1 MINTLYQQQ
10 QPPITQEAKM
20 LKPKTFYA
28 ATNAYSTESSIGFTN
43 TWNVYAFKTKSLRDG
58 YVADAS
64 DLSTR
69 SIPKSAIGDYIEA
82 AKPFSG
88 LRRAIDDCEGMS
100 PDNAFG
106 SVELMYSEEGIN
118 I

>member
-1 MINTLYQQQ
+1 M
-10 QPPITQEAKM
+10 
-20 LKPKTFYA
+20 KTFFA

-69 SIPKSAIGDYIEA
+69 AIPKRAIGEYIEA

-88 LRRAIDDCEGMS
+88 QRRAINDQEGLS

-106 SVELMYSEEGIN
+106 SVELMYAEEGVN